1 MAVAIPAEMIAIIS
15 AMHRPKWARAPGRLD
30 NKDPVAGHAVPTGHS
45 FTTSMPLLDPLT
57 LTCGIAGSAIR
68 SASSAL
74 RPSSSQHAQHGK
86 TISTGKQVCV
96 LDRAGLVDVTAEQIF
111 VSRSD
116 EAATAALRAIS
127 MHVLHRCAGT
137 ELCGILSAIRERV
150 SHCAHG
156 SRHDAHPEVMATFVR
171 KTRKNP
177 VFGVYT
183 VSMLPKICDD

>member
-1 MAVAIPAEMIAIIS
+1 MSVPCKRDFGPDRQRCQLHKAYAKQRGCGSQLEYPEPLGRRPPMAVAIPAEMIAIIS
-15 AMHRPKWARAPGRLD
+15 TMHRPKWARAPGRLD

-86 TISTGKQVCV
+86 TASTGKQACV

-127 MHVLHRCAGT
+127 MHVLHR
-137 ELCGILSAIRERV
+137 
-150 SHCAHG
+150 
-156 SRHDAHPEVMATFVR
+156 
-171 KTRKNP
+171 
-177 VFGVYT
+177 
-183 VSMLPKICDD
+183 